1 MDHFQL
7 SLHALEQM
15 ELRGIFEEVVFE
27 VLYNPDKVVDEG
39 NNQLIFQKLVM
50 LNETKEYMIRIF
62 VNSGKT
68 PNLVKTVYRSS
79 KISKYQ

>member
-1 MDHFQL
+1 MDQFQL

-15 ELRGIFEEVVFE
+15 ELRGISEEILFE
-27 VLYNPDKVVDEG
+27 VLHNPDKVDDEG
-39 NNQLIFQKLVM
+39 NNQFVFQKLVM
-50 LNETKEYMIRIF
+50 REEMKEYMIRVF

-68 PNLVKTVYRSS
+68 PNLVKTVYRTS

>member
-1 MDHFQL
+1 MDQFQL

-15 ELRGIFEEVVFE
+15 ELRGISEEVVFE
-27 VLYNPDKVVDEG
+27 VLYNPDKVVDED
-39 NNQLIFQKLVM
+39 NDQFIFQKLVM
-50 LNETKEYMIRIF
+50 LNEMKQYMIRVF